1 MPAWIVTLIMLSVAA
16 MAPGT
21 ASAAEKTIGRS
32 LGEAGR
38 AIVDDSKSAYQ
49 NSRDFFVDTGQSV
62 SQDAREAYENAKH
75 IGPRMAEDLKD
86 GFQGS
91 GQAPDPTKAAAPAT
105 EKP

>member
-1 MPAWIVTLIMLSVAA
+1 MPAWIVTLIIVSIVA

-21 ASAAEKTIGRS
+21 AAAAAKSIGRS

-49 NSRDFFVDTGQSV
+49 NSRDFFVATGQSL
-62 SQDAREAYENAKH
+62 SQEAREAYEQVKH
-75 IGPRMAEDLKD
+75 IGPRMAEDVKD
-86 GFQGS
+86 GFQGN
-91 GQAPDPTKAAAPAT
+91 GQAPDPTKAAAPAA